1 MENENVNKVEEQ
13 NQPKWKKVVSIIIN
27 VIFYSFIAFLLVFAV
42 AAFSSNNNDR
52 KIANIFG
59 IGFLNVVSD
68 SMDGNRKDSFKEGDL
83 LFVKVC
89 NSERT
94 QLEGVE
100 AQEDIITF
108 WDSSIGNNGALSTHR
123 IVDIIENA
131 DGTIIYRTQGDK
143 IESNYPEYVYD
154 AETKSP
160 TTYTEDHYSYQI
172 YAVYTGHKIAGFGKV
187 LNFINSTPG
196 FLLCVILPGILLL
209 AYEVFN
215 LIRNLNAMNKQKMQA
230 EYESNKFDAEAEK
243 ERIRQELLRE
253 MQAEKEKAENKELD
267 DASEDDASG
276 DAVEEAPQ
284 EDKKEE
290 E

>member
-1 MENENVNKVEEQ
+1 MENNNVNNIEEKV
-13 NQPKWKKVVSIIIN
+13 QPKWKKVVNIIIN
-27 VIFYSFIAFLLVFAV
+27 VIFYSFIAFLLVFAI

-59 IGFLNVVSD
+59 LGFLNVVSD

-94 QLEGVE
+94 QLEGVH
-100 AQEDIITF
+100 AQDDIITF
-108 WDSSIGNNGALSTHR
+108 WDSSIGTSGALSTHR

-131 DGTIIYRTQGDK
+131 DGTKIYRTQGDK
-143 IESNYPEYVYD
+143 IEAMYPDYVYNSD
-154 AETKSP
+154 TKSP

-187 LNFINSTPG
+187 LNFINSTTG

-215 LIRNLNAMNKQKMQA
+215 LIRNLNTMNKQKMAA
-230 EYESNKFDAEAEK
+230 ELESQKFDAEAEK

-253 MQAEKEKAENKELD
+253 MEAEKNKAENSNNEEVV
-267 DASEDDASG
+267 SEEPK
-276 DAVEEAPQ
+276 EEAELPQ
-284 EDKKEE
+284 EEEKENE